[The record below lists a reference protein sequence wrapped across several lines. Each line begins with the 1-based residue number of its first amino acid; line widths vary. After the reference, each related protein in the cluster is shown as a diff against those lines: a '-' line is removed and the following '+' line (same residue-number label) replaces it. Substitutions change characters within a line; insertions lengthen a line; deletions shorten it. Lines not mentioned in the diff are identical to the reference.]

1 MTPLAA
7 YMEANNMTD
16 VALAELVK
24 RERSTITKL
33 RLGTASP
40 SLGLAI
46 QIEAIT
52 EGNVPVSAWQ
62 KQKDD
67 A

>member
-7 YMEANNMTD
+7 YMESNNMTD
-16 VALAELVK
+16 AALAELVK

-46 QIEAIT
+46 QISEIT
-52 EGNVPVSAWQ
+52 KGDVPVSAWQ
-62 KQKDD
+62 KQKDE